1 VKPATRKI
9 QVLAATLLYCYA
21 AMGYA
26 HAGSNCS
33 FRSAQPDIQT
43 EQRDKVFLLAAGN
56 EAEFHNVTNPA
67 NGSSPTAQES
77 SEHFLLALQA
87 RAQQVEALLAN
98 LVALSQTRPV
108 NHTRSDIIFPFHYF
122 W

>member
-1 VKPATRKI
+1 
-9 QVLAATLLYCYA
+9 
-21 AMGYA
+21 MGYA
-26 HAGSNCS
+26 HADSNFS
-33 FRSAQPDIQT
+33 SRFIQPIDQQ
-43 EQRDKVFLLAAGN
+43 EQSSEALLLAPGN
-56 EAEFHNVTNPA
+56 ETEFHNVSNPA
-67 NGSSPTAQES
+67 NGSSPAAQES